1 MSVIYV
7 LFTGGFDPIH
17 SGHINAIRQSA
28 QLGNVI
34 VAPNS
39 DEWLQKKKG
48 AAFQPL
54 YEREEIIRSIVN
66 VSGVLTGWD
75 DSDGTACGAI
85 KMFYERYACSGRNT
99 LLFANGGDRTP
110 YTVSKEEIELC
121 STLGILPIFNVG
133 GSKTQSSS
141 AFLQEWSR
149 HL

>member
-1 MSVIYV
+1 MSIIYV

-17 SGHINAIRQSA
+17 SGHINAIRHSA
-28 QLGNVI
+28 QLGHVI

-39 DEWLQKKKG
+39 DAWLVKKKG

-54 YEREEIIRSIVN
+54 HERAEIIRNIVN
-66 VSGVLTGWD
+66 VSGVLTDWD

-85 KMFYERYACSGRNT
+85 KKFYEGYNRNI

-121 STLGILPIFNVG
+121 SSLGIMPIFNVG
-133 GSKTQSSS
+133 GTKTQSSS
-141 AFLQEWSR
+141 AFLQEWSK
-149 HL
+149 HI

>member
-1 MSVIYV
+1 MSVTYV

-28 QLGNVI
+28 LLGSVI

-39 DEWLQKKKG
+39 DDWLQKKKG
-48 AAFQPL
+48 APFQPIQ
-54 YEREEIIRSIVN
+54 ERAEIIRNIQN

-85 KMFYERYACSGRNT
+85 KMFYETYSSANRNI

-121 STLGILPIFNVG
+121 CDLGILPIFNVG
-133 GSKTQSSS
+133 GLKTRSSS
-141 AFLQEWSR
+141 TFLQEWMR
-149 HL
+149 RV